1 MKKKIVD
8 LNFLPL
14 QLAELDADTR
24 EMLQMLRDTCVQETG
39 VDEGT
44 WYSHNWK
51 FEVTG
56 KYRYN
61 LM

>member
-44 WYSHNWK
+44 
-51 FEVTG
+51 
-56 KYRYN
+56 
-61 LM
+61 

>member
-1 MKKKIVD
+1 MTSPRISYFLIRKQVGKRKKKID

-24 EMLQMLRDTCVQETG
+24 EMLQMLHDTCVQETG

-44 WYSHNWK
+44 
-51 FEVTG
+51 
-56 KYRYN
+56 
-61 LM
+61 